1 MISSRFAGNFL
12 VDLIG
17 VWQHGT
23 YRAMPV
29 GGLCYYM
36 TAPESIAK
44 AFLEPLHSVLYI
56 LFMLGSCAFLSVKW
70 IDVSKYRIYSNNR
83 PHKVVNNFLP
93 SPPGITVFIVIVH
106 NINY

>member
-17 VWQHGT
+17 VWQQTT

-36 TAPESIAK
+36 TAPESITK
-44 AFLEPLHSVLYI
+44 AIMEPLHSLLYI
-56 LFMLGSCAFLSVKW
+56 VFMLGSCAFLSVKW
-70 IDVSKYRIYSNNR
+70 IDVSS
-83 PHKVVNNFLP
+83 
-93 SPPGITVFIVIVH
+93 IVEMWHSVDSD
-106 NINY
+106 

>member
-1 MISSRFAGNFL
+1 MVSSRFAGNFL

-44 AFLEPLHSVLYI
+44 AFLEPLHSLLYI

-70 IDVSKYRIYSNNR
+70 IDVSLVITSIGARTVPPFSNNTYNTPIGR
-83 PHKVVNNFLP
+83 NVEPILD
-93 SPPGITVFIVIVH
+93 I
-106 NINY
+106 